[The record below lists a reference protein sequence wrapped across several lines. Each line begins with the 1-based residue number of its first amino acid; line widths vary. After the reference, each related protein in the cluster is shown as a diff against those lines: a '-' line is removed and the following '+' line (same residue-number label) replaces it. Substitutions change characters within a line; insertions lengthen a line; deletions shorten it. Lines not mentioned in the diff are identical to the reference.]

1 MEQKRKISIRKILQV
16 LLTLLVTGGCI
27 VALLSASRIEDNKH
41 LAGMEVHIS
50 NGSKYHFLDDKQVMD
65 MVVNNRHLDINHIP
79 LNKLDIRTMEN
90 IVASNPWVA
99 NAEAFIDNKH
109 VLQLYVT
116 QRVPVVRV
124 FEKEGG
130 SYYLDAMLSEM
141 PLSDNYVHYTAVVT
155 NVPELKDD
163 STGRSF
169 KTQIVTLV
177 KFIERDTFWNA
188 QVSQIIMDSN
198 SIFEFVPVMGSQRVI
213 IGDTSRLKDKF
224 ENLMI
229 FYKKVMN
236 RIGWDKYE
244 VLDLRYKGQVVASP
258 SLPWKGPVDKTMS
271 SMSWV
276 KSIIDSSARVKDDK
290 IDTGHVKSNVPP
302 VKIVQAL
309 SKKDARPVANS
320 KTGVKKELLKV
331 NKANTNKAN
340 TNKDNNKQKSPK
352 YIYH

>member
-1 MEQKRKISIRKILQV
+1 MKLKRKISIRKVLQV

-27 VALLSASRIEDNKH
+27 VALLSASKIEDNKR
-41 LAGMEVHIS
+41 LTGVQVHIN
-50 NGSKYHFLDDKQVMD
+50 NGNSYHFLDNKQVMD
-65 MVVNNRHLDINHIP
+65 MVVNNRHLDIQHIP
-79 LNKLDIRTMEN
+79 LSKLDIRTMEE
-90 IVASNPWVA
+90 IVTSNPWVS
-99 NAEAFIDNKH
+99 NAEVFIDNGH
-109 VLQLYVT
+109 VLHLYVT
-116 QRVPVVRV
+116 QRVPLVRI
-124 FEKEGG
+124 FEKEGN
-130 SYYLDAMLSEM
+130 SYYLDGTLSEM
-141 PLSDNYVHYTAVVT
+141 PLSDKYVHYTTVVT

-163 STGRSF
+163 SAGRSL
-169 KTQIVTLV
+169 KTQIVSLV

-198 SIFEFVPVMGSQRVI
+198 NVFEFIPVMGNQRII

-224 ENLMI
+224 DNLMV

-276 KSIIDSSARVKDDK
+276 KSIIDSGAHLKENKVADS
-290 IDTGHVKSNVPP
+290 
-302 VKIVQAL
+302 VKIPIQKKPVVLVAPKKVAKPVAINKAAV
-309 SKKDARPVANS
+309 KKDLPKKNKTNTS
-320 KTGVKKELLKV
+320 KE
-331 NKANTNKAN
+331 
-340 TNKDNNKQKSPK
+340 NNKQKTPK